1 MARCTW
7 LVVLLAA
14 ASAAEVPSA
23 WDLVHPGPFDA
34 ADREQRRQLA
44 TDLLRRVE
52 LLADVVPSQSPR
64 EAARLQAEADAL
76 ERLGDAATAQRRA
89 RLFLSRAYQ
98 QRQAL
103 DLLEGTVQALRCARD
118 AESVSREMVCWA
130 RTSAHLLQEDRLSL
144 ALGVLRD
151 RRLVPR
157 ERDMPVP
164 ARNPSIWYGEYGRG
178 ILNLVLIPYLEARA
192 GEATQ
197 P

>member
-1 MARCTW
+1 MIARCTW

-44 TDLLRRVE
+44 ADLLRRVE

-76 ERLGDAATAQRRA
+76 ERLGDAASAQRRA
-89 RLFLSRAYQ
+89 QLFLSRAYQ

-118 AESVSREMVCWA
+118 AESVSREMVCWV

-151 RRLVPR
+151 RRLAPR
-157 ERDMPVP
+157 ERDMPVRP
-164 ARNPSIWYGEYGRG
+164 AILPSGTASTG
-178 ILNLVLIPYLEARA
+178 AA
-192 GEATQ
+192 S
-197 P
+197 